1 VGQVFD
7 KLELVKQGKVRD
19 VYSCNGNLLIV
30 ATDRISAFDY
40 ILPQPIPDK
49 GKILTQISIFWF
61 DFFKNTVKNHIISS
75 DPNGYPAETQPYR
88 NHLAFRSMLVKKA
101 EVMPFECVARGY
113 IEGSGWKDYQSNG
126 TVCGIKLPAGLKRG
140 DKLPEPIF
148 TPATKADAGHDLNV
162 DFKYMSDHI
171 GVETASKA
179 RDLTLDLYSEASEYA
194 LKKGIIIADTK
205 FEFGYYEGELILIDE
220 LFTPDS
226 SRFWPL
232 DEYNPG
238 AAQKSFDKQ
247 FVRDYLESIKW
258 DKNPPVPDLPEN
270 VIKSTR
276 EKYIEAYTRLTNLT
290 PNFLS

>member
-1 VGQVFD
+1 MFD
-7 KLELVKQGKVRD
+7 KLELVKRGKVRD

-40 ILPQPIPDK
+40 VLPQPIPDK

-61 DFFKNTVKNHIISS
+61 DFFKDTVKNHLVSS
-75 DPNGYPAETQPYR
+75 DPSEYPIETESYR
-88 NHLAFRSMLVKKA
+88 SQLAYRSMLVKKA

-113 IEGSGWKDYQSNG
+113 IEGSGWKDYLSNG
-126 TVCGIKLPAGLKRG
+126 TICGIKLPAGLKRG
-140 DKLPEPIF
+140 DKFSEPIF
-148 TPATKADAGHDLNV
+148 TPATKADVGHDINV
-162 DFKYMSDHI
+162 DFNYMADHI
-171 GVETASKA
+171 GVDAASKA
-179 RDLTLDLYSEASEYA
+179 RDLTLQLYAKAAGYA
-194 LKKGIIIADTK
+194 LKKGIIIADSK
-205 FEFGYYEGELILIDE
+205 FEFGFYDGELILIDE

-232 DEYNPG
+232 DDYNPG

-258 DKNPPVPDLPEN
+258 DKKPPVPDLPVN
-270 VIKSTR
+270 VIKGTR
-276 EKYIEAYTRLTNLT
+276 DKYIEAYTRLTNKT